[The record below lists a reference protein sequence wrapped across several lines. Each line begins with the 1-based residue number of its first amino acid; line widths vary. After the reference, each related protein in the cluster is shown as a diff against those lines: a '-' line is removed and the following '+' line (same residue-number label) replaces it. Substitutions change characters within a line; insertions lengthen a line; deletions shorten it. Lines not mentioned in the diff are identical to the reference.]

1 MKITLDTLQKSN
13 EIPFELTVDMGGSD
27 EVTVVK
33 SKLTAKAV
41 DYILDIL
48 SAELGSEEEATKYLS
63 RIALRGLPLDESKEL
78 IGTVTGVGFNITS
91 FVKEYNLNE
100 TVLENLTIEVA
111 KAMVL
116 AYIDDLNQS
125 HKEGTTPIE

>member
-1 MKITLDTLQKSN
+1 MKITLDALQKSN
-13 EIPFELTVDMGGSD
+13 EIPFELQVDMGES
-27 EVTVVK
+27 EVTVVN

-48 SAELGSEEEATKYLS
+48 SAELADEEKATKHLS
-63 RIALRGLPLDESKEL
+63 RIALRGLPLEESKQL
-78 IGTVTGVGFNITS
+78 IGTVAGVGFNITT
-91 FVKEYNLNE
+91 FVKEYGLDE

-116 AYIDDLNQS
+116 AYIEDLNQS